1 MSRLR
6 ISFVLAPLVAL
17 AAACGA
23 ASPADAP
30 TQEGDVNGNAPAAP
44 PGAKPAQDKAP
55 APATPAG
62 KAPSCPYTGTPFDV
76 SAFPTCLDGGRCIPE
91 KAIPPD
97 QLAFTSRLA
106 KCPAGFC
113 VPEKIVATQ
122 NMGLPKSCRSIAGGE
137 GRCTSLVFPDLA
149 AQKDNLPQDACDAN
163 ERCAP
168 CFDFLGKESGACSSV
183 SCDKPKEPAKVFA
196 ACCAT
201 GGKNLGV
208 CVPKASLPAIAAS
221 GLAQKECTSAA
232 DLCIPDQELDPKFVH
247 PKCKAS
253 SLLGA
258 YDGVCISNCVNK
270 DFLTNLGTARGD
282 CSAEAFCAPCKNP
295 LTGAGTGA
303 PGCAP

>member
-6 ISFVLAPLVAL
+6 ISFVLAPLAAL
-17 AAACGA
+17 AAACA
-23 ASPADAP
+23 AVTPNDAA
-30 TQEGDVNGNAPAAP
+30 QEGDVAGSDPAPKPAA
-44 PGAKPAQDKAP
+44 KPKAP
-55 APATPAG
+55 DQPPAAPAG
-62 KAPSCPYTGTPFDV
+62 KAPACPYAGAPFDV
-76 SAFPTCLDGGRCIPE
+76 SPFPTCLDGGRCIPE

-122 NMGLPKSCRSIAGGE
+122 GMGLPKSCRSIAGTE

-149 AQKDNLPQDACDAN
+149 AQKDHLPQDSCDAN

-168 CFDFLGKESGACSSV
+168 CFDFLGKESGACRSV
-183 SCDKPKEPAKVFA
+183 SCDAPKEPAKVFGS
-196 ACCAT
+196 CCTTA
-201 GGKNLGV
+201 GKSLGR
-208 CVPKASLPAIAAS
+208 CLPKASLPPEAAS
-221 GLAQKECTSAA
+221 GLAQKECTSTA
-232 DLCIPDQELDPKFVH
+232 DLCIPEQELDPKFVH
-247 PKCKAS
+247 PTCKAS

-258 YDGVCISNCVNK
+258 YAGVCISNCVNK

-282 CSAEAFCAPCKNP
+282 CSAESFCAPCKNP
-295 LTGAGTGA
+295 LTGASTGA